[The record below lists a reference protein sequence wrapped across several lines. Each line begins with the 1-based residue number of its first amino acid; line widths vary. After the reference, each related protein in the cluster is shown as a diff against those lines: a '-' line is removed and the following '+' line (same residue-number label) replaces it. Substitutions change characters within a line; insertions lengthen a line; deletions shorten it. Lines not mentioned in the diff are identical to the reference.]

1 MNNVRQPSRNFRT
14 MKTILLSTFIACVSV
29 SAFAQDAQQRT
40 DSTSQ
45 TPYENKV
52 NVQFQKSD
60 MVPISVEDVPK
71 GLRKILKNAQYRG
84 WEQGTILR
92 SSDGKIYQVQI
103 HNAQNSVYR
112 FDAQGNAI
120 KE

>member
-1 MNNVRQPSRNFRT
+1 
-14 MKTILLSTFIACVSV
+14 MKTSLLSTFIICITV
-29 SAFAQDAQQRT
+29 SAFAQDAQQRG

-52 NVQFQKSD
+52 NAQFQKLD
-60 MVPISVEDVPK
+60 MVPVSVEDVPK
-71 GLRKILKNAQYRG
+71 ALKKTLKQSQYRG

-92 SSDGKIYQVQI
+92 TPDGKIYQLQLDNTQKSI
-103 HNAQNSVYR
+103 YR